1 MTQTE
6 TQTERLSD
14 APQRALMAS
23 GPLDAPLR
31 PSPITGARRVIKRLL
46 DIAVAAVL
54 LVVLSPVM
62 AVLALLIRFQ
72 DGGPAFYRRRVVGP
86 LGEFDAFK
94 LRTMTVDADQILE
107 NDPALRREFEV
118 AYKLKQD
125 PRVTRIGAVLRKSS
139 LDELPQLWN
148 VLMGEMSMVGP
159 RMITPA
165 ELERYGGAGRL
176 FQLVKP
182 GITGYWQIQGRQQV
196 SYEERVEM
204 DVFYVNHWSLWLDF
218 TILIKTPLRVMRG
231 EGAY

>member
-1 MTQTE
+1 LTLTAK
-6 TQTERLSD
+6 LSD
-14 APQRALMAS
+14 ASHKTLTAS
-23 GPLDAPLR
+23 APPGLDAPLR
-31 PSPITGARRVIKRLL
+31 PSPITGARRVIKRLW
-46 DIAVAAVL
+46 DIGVASIL
-54 LVVLSPVM
+54 LVALSPVI

-86 LGEFDAFK
+86 WGEFDAFK

-107 NDPALRREFEV
+107 SNPVLRREFEIR
-118 AYKLKQD
+118 YKLEND
-125 PRVTRIGAVLRKSS
+125 PRVTRIGAALRKSS

-176 FQLVKP
+176 FQFVKP
-182 GITGYWQIQGRQQV
+182 GITGYWQIQGRQEV
-196 SYEERVEM
+196 SYEERIEM

-218 TILIKTPLRVMRG
+218 TILIKTPLRVARG
-231 EGAY
+231 AGAY

>member
-1 MTQTE
+1 MAG
-6 TQTERLSD
+6 
-14 APQRALMAS
+14 APP
-23 GPLDAPLR
+23 GLDDPLR
-31 PSPITGARRVIKRLL
+31 PSPITGARRVIKRLW
-46 DIAVAAVL
+46 DIGIASVL
-54 LVVLSPVM
+54 LVPLSPVIV
-62 AVLALLIRFQ
+62 VLALLIKFQ

-86 LGEFDAFK
+86 RGEFDAFK

-107 NDPALRREFEV
+107 SNPVLRREFEIR
-118 AYKLKQD
+118 YKLEND

-148 VLMGEMSMVGP
+148 VLLGEMSMVGP

-176 FQLVKP
+176 FQFVKP

-218 TILIKTPLRVMRG
+218 TILIKTPLRVVRG
-231 EGAY
+231 AGAY